1 MASVKLQMQLIC
13 WIYVII
19 LRKKLLLLLGCN
31 HFPTLQHIYQDIDG
45 LLVNSIFFHLDAGFA
60 ESIFLPP
67 CIDRIA
73 IAKCIDKPVK
83 DEQNHSMWNSQEMCL
98 WENDMP
104 QRIQWSFSVKD
115 WEHLHFWAMWN
126 VLLFCWIDK
135 IFLIVTDICLIIWG
149 EMFYSYWYV

>member
-1 MASVKLQMQLIC
+1 MSHINRSLHQWC

-83 DEQNHSMWNSQEMCL
+83 DEQSHSMWNSQEMCL

-104 QRIQWSFSVKD
+104 QRIQWEGNCSSWDHMRSFVFMFSGTYKYDWDVKPFLIFTTFSWVKD
-115 WEHLHFWAMWN
+115 TRYTW
-126 VLLFCWIDK
+126 C
-135 IFLIVTDICLIIWG
+135 
-149 EMFYSYWYV
+149 